1 MPPLFHYR
9 TCADVL
15 RRVGNVS
22 PDRVLVERLSA
33 PPTRRDLIREFEPT
47 ARMYELVD
55 GILVEKLLHA
65 GNAARF
71 MQLMGPL
78 GNHVFGGNAGMLVGG
93 KTLLRLS
100 PTLVRIPSLCLLL
113 WESQDDPKA
122 LETSQSEFLDAV
134 PDLIAEIVDERHTA
148 DELRIKREEYSAA
161 GVKLLWY
168 YDPKA
173 KTMTVYPKGKLR
185 GSKVLT
191 EADTLDGGKVLPGFA
206 VAVRDIF
213 ANTAPAN
220 LLKKPKKKRK

>member
-1 MPPLFHYR
+1 MTPPFHYR

-15 RRVGNVS
+15 RRAGNVS

-55 GILVEKLLHA
+55 GILVEKLLHF

-78 GNHVFGGNAGMLVGG
+78 ANHVFDCNAGMLVGG

-113 WESQDDPKA
+113 WESQDDPQV
-122 LETSQSEFLDAV
+122 LVSSTSEFLDAV
-134 PDLIAEIVDERHTA
+134 PDLIVEIVDERHTA

-168 YDPKA
+168 YDPEA
-173 KTMTVYPKGKLR
+173 RTVTVYPKGRTR

-191 EADTLDGGKVLPGFA
+191 DADTLDGGKVLPGFTLP
-206 VAVRDIF
+206 VADMF
-213 ANTAPAN
+213 ASRVPPN
-220 LLKKPKKKRK
+220 LPKKPKKKGK